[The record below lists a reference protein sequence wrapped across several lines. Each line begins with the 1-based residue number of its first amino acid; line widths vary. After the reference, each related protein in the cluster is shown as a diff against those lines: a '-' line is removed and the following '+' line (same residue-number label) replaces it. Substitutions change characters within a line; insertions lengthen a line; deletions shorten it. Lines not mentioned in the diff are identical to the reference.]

1 MSKAAASYSATLNGR
16 ALCIGIV
23 QARWNAEITGP
34 MREQCVAEL
43 VKLGVDADAIQVIQV
58 PGALEI
64 PLALQMLVQAGGV
77 DGLVAI
83 GCVVRGDT
91 YHFEIVC
98 NESCRGV
105 SDVALTTGLPIANAI
120 LTVENQAQ
128 AVERIEKGRDAA
140 RVVVEMICLG
150 QHLRQ
155 ENDESVV

>member
-1 MSKAAASYSATLNGR
+1 MSKVAAAYSAALNGKG
-16 ALCIGIV
+16 LSIGIV
-23 QARWNAEITGP
+23 HARWNAEITEP
-34 MREQCVAEL
+34 MRAHCVAEL
-43 VKLGVDADAIQVIQV
+43 QALGVDATSIKVVSV

-64 PLALQMLVQAGGV
+64 PLALQMLVQAGAV
-77 DGLVAI
+77 DGMVAI

-105 SDVALTTGLPIANAI
+105 SEVALTTGMPIANAI

-140 RVVVEMICLG
+140 RVVVEMICLAR
-150 QHLRQ
+150 QLRQ
-155 ENDESVV
+155 ETEESAA